1 MPYTCTCVREED
13 NHSETLWAN
22 IDAACYR
29 NNGQTCRDNAMPWCS
44 PRTLYSRCVCLC
56 LYNRSCES
64 LCMYVYVCDVRRCAR
79 TYAHTYVRAHIL
91 IVARVRSLDRRMYT
105 YARIYAVRDTPARLT
120 AMFSERA
127 CAHSSCQSQRA

>member
-1 MPYTCTCVREED
+1 MLEVLSIGVGNQASIAYEPGLMSYMCTCVCVCEED

-56 LYNRSCES
+56 LYSRSCES
-64 LCMYVYVCDVRRCAR
+64 LYVYMRRASVR
-79 TYAHTYVRAHIL
+79 TYVRMHI
-91 IVARVRSLDRRMYT
+91 IIAGMRSLDRRT
-105 YARIYAVRDTPARLT
+105 YRCT
-120 AMFSERA
+120 
-127 CAHSSCQSQRA
+127 